1 MIQLLLANLGIVF
14 KRCFVVPCFSQGGRK
29 RRWCVLRSYS
39 PYEASL
45 DIFMDDSKTRYKG
58 SITLDREANPVM
70 IVKTSE
76 FSQRRKINTG
86 YMVLKVGKNTYHFTS
101 ETLREMT
108 EWCAL
113 IRQSISDGEKNARR

>member
-1 MIQLLLANLGIVF
+1 
-14 KRCFVVPCFSQGGRK
+14 
-29 RRWCVLRSYS
+29 
-39 PYEASL
+39 
-45 DIFMDDSKTRYKG
+45 MDDSKTRYKG

-86 YMVLKVGKNTYHFTS
+86 YMVLKVGKNTYHFTT
-101 ETLREMT
+101 ETHRDMT

-113 IRQSISDGEKNARR
+113 IRQSISDGESAPSL